1 MNKIL
6 QLPLRIGNH
15 IICAPGPLFFIY
27 LLLLGSSLFFL
38 IDMLITEKKTEAKTI
53 TEKTITEK
61 PVEKVE
67 PELIVPGFTFIKFS
81 GGGNDAVNTLN
92 HWRQTNYDKHII
104 SFSEVYDGFII
115 RWSPNP
121 GNSRQ
126 VFVAQYSSE
135 PCSHLSFMKLIQDE
149 YYNHEIID
157 ISSEIRGYVFL
168 LQEKLEPYEPS
179 KE

>member
-1 MNKIL
+1 MNKIF
-6 QLPLRIGNH
+6 QLPVRIGNH

-27 LLLLGSSLFFL
+27 LLLFGPCLFFL
-38 IDMLITEKKTEAKTI
+38 VDMLLTGKKTEAKTI
-53 TEKTITEK
+53 NAK
-61 PVEKVE
+61 PVVEKVE
-67 PELIVPGFTFIKFS
+67 PPLVVPGFEFIKFS

-104 SFSEVYDGFII
+104 SFCEVNGGFII

-149 YYNHEIID
+149 YYNHEIVD
-157 ISSEIRGYVFL
+157 ISSEIRGYIFL